1 MLFVVFAATFLI
13 LWSLVH
19 STLPAV
25 RHVGQVLARLLERS
39 TRVSRFVT
47 SARDRYKNYLPVLLI
62 LIAGALLTAFAGDA
76 FIDLAEKVHTKNSA
90 LLNLDSHVHDWTVLE
105 RSASATTFFTWMTI
119 IGGPVGLAVIVVAV
133 GVILAVRKRW
143 RWLIYLAVTVGGGS
157 LLNLE
162 LKRYFAR
169 ARPDVAEML
178 RRANGYS
185 FPSGHAMGSA
195 VAFGALAYLAF
206 RAIRSWP
213 AKTAVM
219 AFLYTLIAAVALSRV
234 YLGVHWIS
242 DVLAGV
248 TAGTVW
254 VTTTTVAYET
264 VRRIRAFRRTAQTEG
279 ATTSPTRDGAR
290 SP

>member
-1 MLFVVFAATFLI
+1 MLFVIFVAVFLV
-13 LWSLVH
+13 LWAVVYA
-19 STLPAV
+19 TLPVV
-25 RHVGQVLARLLERS
+25 RHLGQVLARLMARS
-39 TRVSRFVT
+39 AWATKFVSSTHDRF
-47 SARDRYKNYLPVLLI
+47 KNYLPVAAI
-62 LIAGALLTAFAGDA
+62 LVAGALLTAWAGDG
-76 FIDLAEKVHTKNSA
+76 FIDLAENVRAKSSTLVQTDA
-90 LLNLDSHVHDWTVLE
+90 QIHDWSVTE
-105 RSASATTFFTWMTI
+105 RSPGATTFFTVMTI
-119 IGGPVGLAVIVVAV
+119 IGGPVSVALIVAVI
-133 GVILAVRKRW
+133 GVILAIRRHW
-143 RWLIYLAVTVGGGS
+143 RWLIYLLVTAGGGS

-195 VAFGALAYLAF
+195 VVFGALAYLAF

-219 AFLYTLIAAVALSRV
+219 AFLYTLLAAIALSRV
-234 YLGVHWIS
+234 YLGVHWVS

-264 VRRIRAFRRTAQTEG
+264 LRRIRR
-279 ATTSPTRDGAR
+279 AR
-290 SP
+290 GTG

>member
-1 MLFVVFAATFLI
+1 MLFLVFGAIFLVLWAVVYA
-13 LWSLVH
+13 
-19 STLPAV
+19 TLPAV
-25 RHVGQVLARLLERS
+25 KHLGQVIARLIARS
-39 TRVSRFVT
+39 ARAEKFVT
-47 SARDRYKNYLPVLLI
+47 STRERFKNYLPVAAI
-62 LIAGALLTAFAGDA
+62 LIAGALLTAWAGDG
-76 FIDLAEKVHTKNSA
+76 FLDLAESVRAKNAA
-90 LLNLDSHVHDWTVLE
+90 LVQTDARIHDWSITE
-105 RSASATTFFTWMTI
+105 RSPGATKFFIFMTI
-119 IGGPVGLAVIVVAV
+119 IGGPVGVAAIVGIVA
-133 GVILAVRKRW
+133 VILAILRRW
-143 RWLIYLAVTVGGGS
+143 RWLIYLAVTAGGGG

-169 ARPDVAEML
+169 ARPAVAEML

-219 AFLYTLIAAVALSRV
+219 AFLYTLVAAIALSRV

-264 VRRIRAFRRTAQTEG
+264 LRRIRRVRGSEKQRQEV
-279 ATTSPTRDGAR
+279 RD
-290 SP
+290 

>member
-1 MLFVVFAATFLI
+1 MLFVAFVVTFLI
-13 LWSLVH
+13 LWAVVYAA
-19 STLPAV
+19 LPAV
-25 RHVGQVLARLLERS
+25 RHLGRLLAKLLAR
-39 TRVSRFVT
+39 
-47 SARDRYKNYLPVLLI
+47 SARATHFVSTTQERFKNYLPVAAI
-62 LIAGALLTAFAGDA
+62 VIAGLLFTAWAGDA
-76 FIDLAEKVHTKNSA
+76 FIDLAEKVHGNNAA
-90 LLNLDSHVHDWTVLE
+90 LQKIDTSIHDWAVTE
-105 RSASATTFFTWMTI
+105 RTAGATTFFTIMTI
-119 IGGPVGLAVIVVAV
+119 IGGPVGLAVLLTIVAI
-133 GVILAVRKRW
+133 ILAIRRRW
-143 RWLIYLAVTVGGGS
+143 SWLIYLVVTAGGGG

-169 ARPDVAEML
+169 ARPIAAEML

-206 RAIRSWP
+206 RAIKSWP

-219 AFLYTLIAAVALSRV
+219 ALSYTLVASIALSRV

-248 TAGTVW
+248 TVGTVW

-264 VRRIRAFRRTAQTEG
+264 LRRIRRLRG
-279 ATTSPTRDGAR
+279 DRISMSSGG
-290 SP
+290 

>member
-1 MLFVVFAATFLI
+1 MLFLAFAAVFLI
-13 LWSLVH
+13 LWAVVYAA
-19 STLPAV
+19 LPAI
-25 RHVGQVLARLLERS
+25 RHLGRLLARLIARNA
-39 TRVSRFVT
+39 RVTRFVST
-47 SARDRYKNYLPVLLI
+47 TRERYKNYLPVVAI
-62 LIAGALLTAFAGDA
+62 LIAGALLTAWAGDG
-76 FIDLAEKVHTKNSA
+76 FIDLAERVHANNSA
-90 LLNLDSHVHDWTVLE
+90 LQKIDTSIHDWSIRE
-105 RSASATTFFTWMTI
+105 RTSPATTFFTIMTI
-119 IGGPVGLAVIVVAV
+119 IGGPLGLAVLLTII
-133 GVILAVRKRW
+133 GIILAIRRRW
-143 RWLIYLAVTVGGGS
+143 RWLVYLAVTAGGGA

-169 ARPDVAEML
+169 ARPDVAAML

-213 AKTAVM
+213 SKAAVI
-219 AFLYTLIAAVALSRV
+219 AFLYTLLAAVALSRV

-242 DVLAGV
+242 DVLGGV

-264 VRRIRAFRRTAQTEG
+264 LRRIRRLRG
-279 ATTSPTRDGAR
+279 RVDSSKNGKMRNG
-290 SP
+290 S

>member
-1 MLFVVFAATFLI
+1 VLLITFTVVFLV
-13 LWSLVH
+13 LWAVVYA
-19 STLPAV
+19 TLPAV
-25 RHVGQVLARLLERS
+25 RHLGQMLARLIARS
-39 TRVSRFVT
+39 AWATKFVAST
-47 SARDRYKNYLPVLLI
+47 QKRYKSYLPVVLI
-62 LIAGALLTAFAGDA
+62 LAAGALLTAWAGDA
-76 FIDLAEKVHTKNSA
+76 FIDLAEKVHANNSA
-90 LLNLDSHVHDWTVLE
+90 LQEADARVHDWSITE
-105 RSASATTFFTWMTI
+105 RSPTATTFFTIMTI
-119 IGGPVGLAVIVVAV
+119 IGGPVGVAAIVVVV
-133 GVILAVRKRW
+133 GIILTIRRRW
-143 RWLIYLAVTVGGGS
+143 RWLIYLAVTVGGGG

-219 AFLYTLIAAVALSRV
+219 AFLYTLIAAIALSRV

-264 VRRIRAFRRTAQTEG
+264 VRRIRSARVQRSEARDQRSG
-279 ATTSPTRDGAR
+279 APVV
-290 SP
+290 

>member
-1 MLFVVFAATFLI
+1 MLFVAFTITFLI
-13 LWSLVH
+13 LWSVVYAA
-19 STLPAV
+19 LPAI
-25 RHVGQVLARLLERS
+25 RHLGRLLARLVAR
-39 TRVSRFVT
+39 
-47 SARDRYKNYLPVLLI
+47 SARITRIVSTTRERYKNYLPVLAI
-62 LIAGALLTAFAGDA
+62 LIAGALLTAWAGDG
-76 FIDLAEKVHTKNSA
+76 FIDLAERVHASSSTLIKIDTSI
-90 LLNLDSHVHDWTVLE
+90 HDWAVRE
-105 RSASATTFFTWMTI
+105 RRSGATTFFTIMTI
-119 IGGPVGLAVIVVAV
+119 IGGPLGLAVLLTIIAAT
-133 GVILAVRKRW
+133 LAIKRRW
-143 RWLIYLAVTVGGGS
+143 RWLIYLAITAGGGA

-213 AKTAVM
+213 AKAAVI
-219 AFLYTLIAAVALSRV
+219 AFLYTLLAAVALSRV

-264 VRRIRAFRRTAQTEG
+264 VRRIRRLRAKADLHEEP
-279 ATTSPTRDGAR
+279 ATLT
-290 SP
+290 

>member
-1 MLFVVFAATFLI
+1 MLYVAFVVTFLI
-13 LWSLVH
+13 LWALVYA
-19 STLPAV
+19 SLPAI
-25 RHVGQVLARLLERS
+25 RHLGRLLARAIARS
-39 TRVSRFVT
+39 ARVTRFVSST
-47 SARDRYKNYLPVLLI
+47 QERFKNYLPVAAI
-62 LIAGALLTAFAGDA
+62 VIAGALFTAWAGDA
-76 FIDLAEKVHTKNSA
+76 FIDLAEKVHGNNAA
-90 LLNLDSHVHDWTVLE
+90 LQKIDTSIHDWAVNE
-105 RSASATTFFTWMTI
+105 RTAGATTFFTMMTI
-119 IGGPVGLAVIVVAV
+119 IGGPLGLAVLLTIIA
-133 GVILAVRKRW
+133 VILAIRRRW
-143 RWLIYLAVTVGGGS
+143 RWLIYLAVTAGGGA

-169 ARPDVAEML
+169 ARPIAAEML

-213 AKTAVM
+213 AKAAVM
-219 AFLYTLIAAVALSRV
+219 AFLYTLVACVALSRV

-248 TAGTVW
+248 TVGTVW

-264 VRRIRAFRRTAQTEG
+264 LRRIRRLRGGRREP
-279 ATTSPTRDGAR
+279 S
-290 SP
+290 

>member
-1 MLFVVFAATFLI
+1 MLFVAFVITFLI
-13 LWSLVH
+13 LWAVVYAA
-19 STLPAV
+19 LPAV
-25 RHVGQVLARLLERS
+25 RHLGRLLAKLLAR
-39 TRVSRFVT
+39 
-47 SARDRYKNYLPVLLI
+47 SARVTRFISTTRERFKNYLPVAAILL
-62 LIAGALLTAFAGDA
+62 AGGLFTAWAGDG
-76 FIDLAEKVHTKNSA
+76 FIDLAEKVHGNNAA
-90 LLNLDSHVHDWTVLE
+90 LQKLDTSIHDWAVRE
-105 RSASATTFFTWMTI
+105 RTSGATTFFTIMTI
-119 IGGPVGLAVIVVAV
+119 IGGPAGLAVLLTII
-133 GVILAVRKRW
+133 GIILAIRRRW
-143 RWLIYLAVTVGGGS
+143 RWLIYLAVTAGGGA

-169 ARPDVAEML
+169 ARPIAAEML

-213 AKTAVM
+213 AKTAVI
-219 AFLYTLIAAVALSRV
+219 AFLYTLLASVALSRV

-248 TAGTVW
+248 TVGTVW

-264 VRRIRAFRRTAQTEG
+264 TRRIRRLRRRPDDI
-279 ATTSPTRDGAR
+279 S
-290 SP
+290 

>member
-1 MLFVVFAATFLI
+1 MFFVVFAAIFLI
-13 LWSLVH
+13 LWAVVYA
-19 STLPAV
+19 TLPAV
-25 RHVGQVLARLLERS
+25 RHIGQVLAHLLQRS
-39 TRVSRFVT
+39 ARVSRFVT
-47 SARDRYKNYLPVLLI
+47 TTRDRYKNYLPVLVI
-62 LIAGALLTAFAGDA
+62 LIAGALLTAWAGDA
-76 FIDLAEKVHTKNSA
+76 FIDLAEKVHAKNSA
-90 LLNLDSHVHDWTVLE
+90 LQQADASVHDWTVSE
-105 RSASATTFFTWMTI
+105 RSASATTFFTLMTN
-119 IGGPVGLAVIVVAV
+119 IGSPIGLAVIAVVVAV
-133 GVILAVRKRW
+133 ILAIRRRW

-195 VAFGALAYLAF
+195 VVLGALAYLAF
-206 RAIRSWP
+206 RVIRSWP
-213 AKTAVM
+213 VKTGVM
-219 AFLYTLIAAVALSRV
+219 AFLYTLIATIALSRV

-264 VRRIRAFRRTAQTEG
+264 LRRIRA
-279 ATTSPTRDGAR
+279 AR
-290 SP
+290 GNRASG

>member
-1 MLFVVFAATFLI
+1 MLFVAFAVTFLI
-13 LWSLVH
+13 LWALVYAA
-19 STLPAV
+19 LPAV
-25 RHVGQVLARLLERS
+25 RHLGRLLARATARS
-39 TRVSRFVT
+39 ARVTRFVST
-47 SARDRYKNYLPVLLI
+47 TGERFKNYLPVAAI
-62 LIAGALLTAFAGDA
+62 VIAGGLFTAWAGDG
-76 FIDLAEKVHTKNSA
+76 FIDLAEKVHSNNAA
-90 LLNLDSHVHDWTVLE
+90 LQKIDMSIHDWAVSE
-105 RSASATTFFTWMTI
+105 RTPGATLFFTLMTMIGGPLGLAVLLTI
-119 IGGPVGLAVIVVAV
+119 IGI
-133 GVILAVRKRW
+133 ILAIRRRW
-143 RWLIYLAVTVGGGS
+143 RWLTYLAVTAGGGA

-169 ARPDVAEML
+169 ARPIAAEML

-219 AFLYTLIAAVALSRV
+219 AFLYTLVASIALSRV

-242 DVLAGV
+242 DVAAGV
-248 TAGTVW
+248 TIGTVW

-264 VRRIRAFRRTAQTEG
+264 LRRIRRMRR
-279 ATTSPTRDGAR
+279 RR
-290 SP
+290 S

>member
-1 MLFVVFAATFLI
+1 MLFVAFAVTFLV
-13 LWSLVH
+13 LWAVVY

-25 RHVGQVLARLLERS
+25 RHIGQVLARLITRSALASRIVSTTRERYS
-39 TRVSRFVT
+39 
-47 SARDRYKNYLPVLLI
+47 NYLPVAAI
-62 LIAGALLTAFAGDA
+62 LIVGALFTAWAGDG
-76 FIDLAEKVHTKNSA
+76 FIDLAERVHTNSSA
-90 LLNLDSHVHDWTVLE
+90 LAAIDKSFHDWAVRE
-105 RSASATTFFTWMTI
+105 RSGGATLFFVTMTQ
-119 IGGPVGLAVIVVAV
+119 IGGPIGVAAELIIVAI
-133 GVILAVRKRW
+133 ILAVRRRW
-143 RWLIYLAVTVGGGS
+143 RWLIYLVITAGGGG

-162 LKRYFAR
+162 LKHYFAR

-195 VAFGALAYLAF
+195 VAYGALAYLAF

-213 AKTAVM
+213 AKTAVI

-248 TAGTVW
+248 TVGTVW
-254 VTTTTVAYET
+254 VTVTTVAYET
-264 VRRIRAFRRTAQTEG
+264 MRRIRHVRRRG
-279 ATTSPTRDGAR
+279 DV
-290 SP
+290 